1 MTKEEFLDLI
11 DRYQKGNA
19 SEADQKI
26 IDSFFGAYESKSK
39 YEELPEAADE
49 MWASIQQ
56 QAFLAKDA
64 LQKDRRTALA
74 GKTGRPPIRSR
85 GLRKLAVSLMLTCT
99 VIVGAVLIYRY
110 GSFGEPEWHTLTAP
124 PQQKTVV
131 TLPDRSVVQ
140 LHAGSSLTYPE
151 AFASGNREVILTG
164 EAFFEITKD
173 ATKPFVVRSGD
184 VSTTVLGTSFN
195 VQAFP
200 HENTSVTVITGRVR
214 VSGKE
219 GSTTAPVILT
229 PGNQAVYDHRHQAI
243 TTSEVTVEQYIS
255 WRDNIISFHNTSL
268 EEASEKLGRWY
279 GVTLTFENDA
289 VKQCRISGRYKD
301 QRLEDV
307 LESIEY
313 MYDIKSKVNQKSV
326 ILYGKGCQ

>member
-1 MTKEEFLDLI
+1 MTKEEFLSLI
-11 DRYQKGNA
+11 DRHLKGNA
-19 SEADQKI
+19 SEEDQKI
-26 IDSFFGAYESKSK
+26 IHNFFGAYENKSK

-49 MWASIQQ
+49 MWESIQR
-56 QAFLAKDA
+56 QAFPTKDA
-64 LQKDRRTALA
+64 LQTDRHTAPPVT
-74 GKTGRPPIRSR
+74 TGRPPIRSL
-85 GLRKLAVSLMLTCT
+85 GLRKLAVSLMLICAVTA
-99 VIVGAVLIYRY
+99 GAALIYRY

-131 TLPDRSVVQ
+131 TLPDHSVVQ

-200 HENTSVTVITGRVR
+200 NENTSVTVVTGRVQ

-219 GSTTAPVILT
+219 GSSTAPVILT
-229 PGNQAVYDHRHQAI
+229 PGNQAVYDYRRQAI
-243 TTSEVTVEQYIS
+243 TTSAVTVDQHIS

-268 EEASEKLGRWY
+268 EEVAEKLGRWY
-279 GVTLTFENDA
+279 GITLTFENDA
-289 VKQCRISGRYKD
+289 VKHCRISGRYKE

-313 MYDIKSKVNQKSV
+313 MYNIRSKVNQKSV

>member
-11 DRYQKGNA
+11 DRYLKGNA

-26 IDSFFGAYESKSK
+26 IDSFFGAYENKGK
-39 YEELPEAADE
+39 YQDLPEAADE
-49 MWASIQQ
+49 IWESIQQ
-56 QAFLAKDA
+56 QAFPAKDV
-64 LQKDRRTALA
+64 LQNDRRAALR
-74 GKTGRPPIRSR
+74 GNTGRPPIRSR
-85 GLRKLAVSLMLTCT
+85 GLRKLAVSLTLTCA
-99 VIVGAVLIYRY
+99 VIVGAALIYYY

-151 AFASGNREVILTG
+151 AFASGTREVILTG

-200 HENTSVTVITGRVR
+200 HENTSVTVITGKVQ

-219 GSTTAPVILT
+219 GSAATTVVLT
-229 PGNQAVYDHRHQAI
+229 PGNQAVYDYRHQAI
-243 TTSEVTVEQYIS
+243 MTSAVTVEKYIS
-255 WRDNIISFHNTSL
+255 WRDNIITFHNTSL
-268 EEASEKLGRWY
+268 EEAGEKLGRWY
-279 GVTLTFENDA
+279 GVTLTFENEA
-289 VKQCRISGRYKD
+289 VKHCRISGRYKD
-301 QRLEDV
+301 QQLEDV

-313 MYDIKSKVNQKSV
+313 MYNIKSKVNQKSV

>member
-1 MTKEEFLDLI
+1 MTKEEFLSLI
-11 DRYQKGNA
+11 DRHLKGNA
-19 SEADQKI
+19 SEEDQKI
-26 IDSFFGAYESKSK
+26 IHKFFDAYENKSK
-39 YEELPEAADE
+39 YQELPEAADE
-49 MWASIQQ
+49 MWESIRQ
-56 QAFLAKDA
+56 QAFPVKDA
-64 LQKDRRTALA
+64 LPKDRRTALPGRA
-74 GKTGRPPIRSR
+74 GRPPIRSR
-85 GLRKLAVSLMLTCT
+85 GVRKLAVSLMLTCT
-99 VIVGAVLIYRY
+99 VIVGAALIYRY

-124 PQQKTVV
+124 PQQRTVV

-140 LHAGSSLTYPE
+140 LHAGSSLAYPE

-173 ATKPFVVRSGD
+173 ATRPFVVRTGD

-200 HENTSVTVITGRVR
+200 HENTSVTVVTGRVR

-219 GSTTAPVILT
+219 GSSTAPVILT
-229 PGNQAVYDHRHQAI
+229 PGNQAVYDYRHQAI
-243 TTSEVTVEQYIS
+243 TTSEVTVEPYIS

-268 EEASEKLGRWY
+268 EEAAEKLGRWY

-289 VKQCRISGRYKD
+289 VKHCRISGRYKD

-313 MYDIKSKVNQKSV
+313 MYNIKSNVNQKSV